1 MNDESKILKLLSKHL
16 FWDVDFNT
24 LKIKEHSRFIIER
37 IVTRG
42 NYNDWINL
50 RKIYSP
56 SEIKTDIIQ
65 SRILDKRT
73 LSFLSIFYGIK
84 KEKFRCYS

>member
-1 MNDESKILKLLSKHL
+1 MNNESEIIKLLSKHL
-16 FWDVDFNT
+16 FWDVDINT

-42 NYNDWINL
+42 NYNDWTNL
-50 RKIYSP
+50 RKLYSP
-56 SEIKTDIIQ
+56 LEIKRNIIQ

-73 LSFLSIFYGIK
+73 LSFLSLYYGIK
-84 KEKFRCYS
+84 KENFRCYS

>member
-1 MNDESKILKLLSKHL
+1 MNNEHEIIGLLSKHL
-16 FWDVDFNT
+16 FWDVDIST
-24 LKIKEHSRFIIER
+24 LKRKEHSRFIIER

-42 NYNDWINL
+42 NYSDWTNL

-56 SEIKTDIIQ
+56 SEIKIDIIQ

-73 LSFLSIFYGIK
+73 LSFLSLYYGIK
-84 KEKFRCYS
+84 KEKFRCYT

>member
-1 MNDESKILKLLSKHL
+1 MEKNAYIENLPKHL
-16 FWDVDFNT
+16 FWDVDIYT

-50 RKIYSP
+50 RRIYSP
-56 SEIKTDIIQ
+56 LEIKDNIIQ

-73 LSFLSIFYGIK
+73 LSFLSGYYEIS